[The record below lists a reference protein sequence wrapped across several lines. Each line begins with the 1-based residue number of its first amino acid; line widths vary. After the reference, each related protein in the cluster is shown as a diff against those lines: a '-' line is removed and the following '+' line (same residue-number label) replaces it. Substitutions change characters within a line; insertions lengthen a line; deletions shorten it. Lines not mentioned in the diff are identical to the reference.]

1 MAILKDADALDRCR
15 IGDLNPAYL
24 RYPESRSLI
33 EIIEYIYWRTSEVN
47 EDITIQEFIE
57 L

>member
-1 MAILKDADALDRCR
+1 M
-15 IGDLNPAYL
+15 DLNPAYL
-24 RYPESRSLI
+24 RYSESRSLI
-33 EIIEYIYWRTSEVN
+33 EIIEDIYWRTSEVN

>member
-24 RYPESRSLI
+24 RYSESRSLV
-33 EIIEYIYWRTSEVN
+33 EIIEDIYWRTSEVN
-47 EDITIQEFIE
+47 DDITIQKFIE